1 MLSVVTITST
11 DGVFRDLAGNDI
23 EVTTI
28 EVGNNL
34 SDSKDIRID
43 GIAPS
48 EFTVGAV
55 DNIITT
61 LTNSVQ
67 YYWNSSNTGATIS
80 LVGIE
85 NENSLSG
92 GTIQMTGEINNVATN
107 IGDPIPI
114 LNGDLGGNKAI
125 TMDATDIESIAGFAD
140 GETVYFSAVITDI
153 AWEFDDRNL

>member
-1 MLSVVTITST
+1 MNNGYYKIGDEIVFTIGLSEPVTGTTNTMNMTVALSSGENITRGITTDERSSLVFDGNDLVQYVVQTGNSTFVDGAEALLSVVTITST

-43 GIAPS
+43 GVAPS

-80 LVGIE
+80 LKLE
-85 NENSLSG
+85 
-92 GTIQMTGEINNVATN
+92 
-107 IGDPIPI
+107 
-114 LNGDLGGNKAI
+114 
-125 TMDATDIESIAGFAD
+125 
-140 GETVYFSAVITDI
+140 
-153 AWEFDDRNL
+153 